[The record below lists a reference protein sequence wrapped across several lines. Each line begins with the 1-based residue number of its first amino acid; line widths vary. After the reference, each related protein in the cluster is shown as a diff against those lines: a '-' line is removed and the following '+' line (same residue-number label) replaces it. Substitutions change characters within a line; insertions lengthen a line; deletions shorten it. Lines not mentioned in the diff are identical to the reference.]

1 MNNLPIIKCDFYKCT
16 HYAQFPKDMTKIVS
30 YLTPRMSRVEDKELV
45 MFGLQYFIKKYMIE
59 DFNKNFFSM
68 PKKEVMKRYRRMMRY
83 TLGENLTDC
92 KRWESLYDLG
102 YLPLEICAVSEGI
115 RIPMKVPMIQ
125 ITNTHPDF
133 MWLVNHFETALS
145 VTLWH
150 MMASAN
156 VGYKYRKIV
165 EKYYDKTVEN
175 GIPYNTAIGDFSMRG
190 QESIESATTSSAAF
204 LLSFVNTATIPAI
217 EFLENY
223 YNADIENEIVGKGLT
238 STEHSVVCSN
248 YSIDGNEKD
257 FILRLLTEIYPHDN
271 FTMVSDSYDY
281 WNLVA
286 NIMAEED
293 VKEAVL
299 NHNGFIGI
307 RGDSGN
313 PVDIICGNP
322 DCKDDICENL
332 GTVSLLWST
341 YGGTINSKGYKV
353 LDKHIKVVYGD
364 SITPERAEEIYRRLE
379 EKGFAANNVSLGM
392 GSYSMQSCE
401 GNTPMTRD
409 TYSIAVK
416 STYGELEDGTK
427 FEIFKNPK
435 TDNGH
440 FKKSQKG
447 CCVVYKDDNGNI
459 TYKDGFDYL
468 TAKFYVDN
476 MLIPVFKDGK
486 LLKDYTLEEVRNNL
500 HKGWF

>member
-1 MNNLPIIKCDFYKCT
+1 MNSLPIICTDYYKT
-16 HYAQFPKDMTKIVS
+16 QHYAQYDKNMTKIIS
-30 YLTPRMSRVEDKELV
+30 YLTPRMSRVSDKKLA
-45 MFGLQYFIKKYMIE
+45 MFGLQYFIKKYLIE
-59 DFNKNFFSM
+59 DFTKNFFGAS
-68 PKKEVMKRYRRMMRY
+68 KDSIIQRYKRYMKN
-83 TLGENLTDC
+83 TLGEGLDDA
-92 KRWESLYDLG
+92 KRWEELWDLG
-102 YLPLEICAVSEGI
+102 YLPLEICAVPEGT
-115 RIPMKVPMIQ
+115 RVPMGVPMIQ

-133 MWLVNHFETALS
+133 MWLVNHFETAMS
-145 VTLWH
+145 ATLWH

-156 VGYKYRKIV
+156 VGYKYRGIV
-165 EKYYDKTVEN
+165 EKYYNKTVDDN
-175 GIPYNTAIGDFSMRG
+175 VPYNTAIGDFSMRG

-217 EFLENY
+217 EFLEKY
-223 YNADIENEIVGKGLT
+223 YNADVEKEVVGKGLT
-238 STEHSVVCSN
+238 STEHSVMCSN
-248 YSIDGNEKD
+248 FSIDENEKD
-257 FILRLLTEIYPHDN
+257 MVLRLLTELYPNNN

-281 WNLVA
+281 WNLVSQ
-286 NIMAEED
+286 IMAED
-293 VKEAVL
+293 NVKEAVL

-307 RGDSGN
+307 RGDSGCPEN
-313 PVDIICGNP
+313 IICGNP
-322 DCKDDICENL
+322 NCKDDICENL
-332 GTVSLLWST
+332 GTVEILWNT

-416 STYGELEDGTK
+416 STYGELSDGTS

-435 TDNGH
+435 TDTGH

-447 CCVVYKDDNGNI
+447 CCVVYKDVNGDV
-459 TYKDGFDYL
+459 TYKDGLKYFETVNYEG
-468 TAKFYVDN
+468 N
-476 MLIPVFKDGK
+476 MLVPVFRNGRI
-486 LLKDYTLEEVRNNL
+486 LKDYTLSEIRNTL
-500 HKGWF
+500 YEGKF